1 MEEALVAAA
10 ERNDADAVE
19 RIQRAARGDDDALC
33 DALASHL
40 RTELERE
47 APPPPLDNAND
58 FPALPTTKKKRVRA
72 TLVTA
77 TVPPAPPVATPVKR
91 PSAAASTDASA
102 ALGAVVARAAR
113 RGDLG
118 ATLRLVARAAR
129 RGGGGARRLAAEAA
143 AALAPEL
150 AALPLDAFRP
160 ASFFLCLRRP
170 GPIRDLASMHHV
182 PSTRPDRR
190 RCGRVDGT

>member
-1 MEEALVAAA
+1 MEEAVAALVAAA

-33 DALASHL
+33 DAVAAHL

-47 APPPPLDNAND
+47 APPPLDNTND

-102 ALGAVVARAAR
+102 AVFDYPGFLKLLAQLAFSRANPQAV
-113 RGDLG
+113 
-118 ATLRLVARAAR
+118 
-129 RGGGGARRLAAEAA
+129 
-143 AALAPEL
+143 AALAAISGSATESDKVISSKL
-150 AALPLDAFRP
+150 IQALLQTLWAREWKL
-160 ASFFLCLRRP
+160 SVMLCKVAEIWAL
-170 GPIRDLASMHHV
+170 LLMQWVTLWAQ
-182 PSTRPDRR
+182 
-190 RCGRVDGT
+190 

>member
-1 MEEALVAAA
+1 MKAWRVACTQLPQRASVRDFKKNMEAALVAAA

-77 TVPPAPPVATPVKR
+77 TVPPAPR
-91 PSAAASTDASA
+91 
-102 ALGAVVARAAR
+102 AR
-113 RGDLG
+113 R
-118 ATLRLVARAAR
+118 RR
-129 RGGGGARRLAAEAA
+129 RGRRVGRRRGAG
-143 AALAPEL
+143 
-150 AALPLDAFRP
+150 PLD
-160 ASFFLCLRRP
+160 
-170 GPIRDLASMHHV
+170 
-182 PSTRPDRR
+182 
-190 RCGRVDGT
+190 GRLSLIHI